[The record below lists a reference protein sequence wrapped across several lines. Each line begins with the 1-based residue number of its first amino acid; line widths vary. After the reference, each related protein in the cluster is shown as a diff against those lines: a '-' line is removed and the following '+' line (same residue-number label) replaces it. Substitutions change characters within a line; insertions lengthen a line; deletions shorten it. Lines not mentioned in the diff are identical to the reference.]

1 MVLGLTIAILGGA
14 LAAILG
20 GIGSAIGVG
29 LAGQASSGVMSEDP
43 EKFGS
48 LLLLVALPGTQGIY
62 GFLSAFLVI
71 LKLGLTTTTVA
82 TLSSAQGW
90 QILIACLP
98 VAFAG
103 LVSGIHQGKVCASGV
118 YMVAKQRLTI
128 DELFNKAT
136 DDNGPFGDHLR
147 HHSFRLH
154 GQPELIQGLRQV
166 IHQNTCPDERVFF
179 RLRGAGLVRR
189 PAGGGAVLPRC
200 QLYANY
206 FRERLDG

>member
-1 MVLGLTIAILGGA
+1 LAILGGA
-14 LAAILG
+14 LACILG

-71 LKLGLTTTTVA
+71 LKIGLTTGA
-82 TLSSAQGW
+82 IPKLSVFNGW
-90 QILIACLP
+90 QILVACLP

-118 YMVAKQRLTI
+118 YMVAKQPKDLM
-128 DELFNKAT
+128 K
-136 DDNGPFGDHLR
+136 P
-147 HHSFRLH
+147 
-154 GQPELIQGLRQV
+154 V
-166 IHQNTCPDERVFF
+166 IM
-179 RLRGAGLVRR
+179 AALVETY
-189 PAGGGAVLPRC
+189 AVLG
-200 QLYANY
+200 LLITILLLNGIK
-206 FRERLDG
+206 L

>member
-1 MVLGLTIAILGGA
+1 MALGFTLAVLGGA
-14 LAAILG
+14 FAVVLG

-71 LKLGLTTTTVA
+71 LKLGLTTEALASTT
-82 TLSSAQGW
+82 TYQGW
-90 QILIACLP
+90 QVLIACLP

-118 YMVAKQRLTI
+118 YMVAKQPKDLM
-128 DELFNKAT
+128 KPVVMA
-136 DDNGPFGDHLR
+136 
-147 HHSFRLH
+147 
-154 GQPELIQGLRQV
+154 
-166 IHQNTCPDERVFF
+166 
-179 RLRGAGLVRR
+179 ALVETY
-189 PAGGGAVLPRC
+189 AVLG
-200 QLYANY
+200 LLITILLLNGIKLA
-206 FRERLDG
+206 G

>member
-71 LKLGLTTTTVA
+71 LKLGLTTATVA

-118 YMVAKQRLTI
+118 YMVAKQPKDLM
-128 DELFNKAT
+128 K
-136 DDNGPFGDHLR
+136 P
-147 HHSFRLH
+147 
-154 GQPELIQGLRQV
+154 V
-166 IHQNTCPDERVFF
+166 I
-179 RLRGAGLVRR
+179 LAALVETY
-189 PAGGGAVLPRC
+189 AVLG
-200 QLYANY
+200 LLITILLLNGIK
-206 FRERLDG
+206 LG

>member
-1 MVLGLTIAILGGA
+1 MELGLTVAILGGA

-71 LKLGLTTTTVA
+71 LKLGLTTGTIVTPA
-82 TLSSAQGW
+82 TDQGW

-118 YMVAKQRLTI
+118 YMVAKQPKDLM
-128 DELFNKAT
+128 K
-136 DDNGPFGDHLR
+136 P
-147 HHSFRLH
+147 
-154 GQPELIQGLRQV
+154 V
-166 IHQNTCPDERVFF
+166 IM
-179 RLRGAGLVRR
+179 AALVETY
-189 PAGGGAVLPRC
+189 AVLG
-200 QLYANY
+200 LLITILLLNGIK
-206 FRERLDG
+206 LG

>member
-1 MVLGLTIAILGGA
+1 MALGLTIALLGGA
-14 LAAILG
+14 LAVVLG

-71 LKLGLTTTTVA
+71 LKLGLTGGSPVA
-82 TLSSAQGW
+82 VNFYQGW

-98 VAFAG
+98 VGLTG

-118 YMVAKQRLTI
+118 YMVAKQPKDLM
-128 DELFNKAT
+128 K
-136 DDNGPFGDHLR
+136 P
-147 HHSFRLH
+147 
-154 GQPELIQGLRQV
+154 V
-166 IHQNTCPDERVFF
+166 IM
-179 RLRGAGLVRR
+179 AALVETY
-189 PAGGGAVLPRC
+189 AVLG
-200 QLYANY
+200 LLITILLLNGIK
-206 FRERLDG
+206 L